1 MPRMKEQSI
10 TTDTGLSRDT
20 NHVLTY
26 EEFLGILEL
35 FNIQLVVCD
44 LFCAG
49 FLHYVEGVPVIVLN
63 SSLDDRYKTFYGL
76 AFFLRDRFN
85 RNNAPFLYLSDIPDD
100 DVFLNLSISIM
111 LPDRIVNY
119 YLDQFSTN
127 KIKSFNDVLMMYRLS
142 TYGNNASIREIYDR
156 IFHSVSGPNVKK

>member
-1 MPRMKEQSI
+1 MQAY
-10 TTDTGLSRDT
+10 T
-20 NHVLTY
+20 NNPDAGFSQNGNHILTY

-35 FNIQLVVCD
+35 YNIPLVVCD

-49 FLHYVEGVPVIVLN
+49 FLHYIDGAPVIVL
-63 SSLDDRYKTFYGL
+63 SSRLDDRYKTFYGL

-85 RNNAPFLYLSDIPDD
+85 RDNSPFLYLTDIPDD

-119 YLDQFSTN
+119 YIDQFTSN
-127 KIKSFNDVLMMYRLS
+127 KVKNFNDVLMMYRLS
-142 TYGNNASIREIYDR
+142 TYGNQSSIREIYDK
-156 IFHSVSGPNVKK
+156 IFGSISASVRKDV